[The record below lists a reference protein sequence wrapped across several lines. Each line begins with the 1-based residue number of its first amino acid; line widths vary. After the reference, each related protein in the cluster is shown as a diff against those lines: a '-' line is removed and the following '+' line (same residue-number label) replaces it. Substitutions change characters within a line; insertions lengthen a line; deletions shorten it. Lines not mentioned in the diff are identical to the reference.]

1 MKSYLSDAFALS
13 LIFGI
18 LSSVASAPYKKC
30 VNAALALILSA
41 RLLLPLSTL
50 DIGIS
55 STLPD
60 LDDLTQSGEY
70 SQSVKEAFEYGI
82 RSYLSRE
89 LSLDEDC
96 IEVEAVGFDAAAMR
110 AERIL
115 VTLTKRGALVNTKK
129 VKALIEEAE
138 LGEAEVK
145 IEI

>member
-1 MKSYLSDAFALS
+1 MKSYLGDLFALS

-18 LSSVASAPYKKC
+18 LSSVTAPAYKKS

-41 RLLLPLSTL
+41 RLLLPLSSL
-50 DIGIS
+50 DLGIS
-55 STLPD
+55 STPPS
-60 LDDLTQSGEY
+60 LDDLTQGGEY
-70 SQSVKEAFEYGI
+70 SENVKEAFEYGI
-82 RSYLSRE
+82 RNYLSGE

-96 IEVEAVGFDAAAMR
+96 IEVETVGFDVGTMR

-115 VTLTKRGALVNTKK
+115 VTLSKKGALANTKK
-129 VKALIEEAE
+129 VKALLEEAG